1 MIDAS
6 SALSILPDG
15 LRDPLLKEYRH
26 IIQNYAEGRW
36 GPSELSG
43 GLFCEIVYTIVEGF
57 GAGAYASAPSKPGNF
72 VQACRQLEQNTS
84 VPRSFQ
90 ILIPRL
96 LPALYEIRNNRGVG
110 HVGGDVDPNHMD
122 ATAVVSMCNWVMAE
136 LVRVL
141 HSVTTEDAQTLV
153 DMIAERQTPLVW
165 KVGGVRRLL
174 DTTLPLKDQIL
185 ILAASCSSPPSVAEL
200 QLWTQYTNGTY
211 FKKLVGVLDRDRF
224 LHLDSQNRV
233 TVSPIGTDRVAAL
246 LKSKTKK
253 V

>member
-1 MIDAS
+1 MITAN
-6 SALSILPDG
+6 SALAILPDG

-43 GLFCEIVYTIVEGF
+43 GLFCEIVFTIVAAF
-57 GAGAYASAPSKPGNF
+57 GAGTYPTAPSKPGNF
-72 VQACRQLEQNTS
+72 VQACRQLEQNSS

-136 LVRVL
+136 LIRVL
-141 HSVTTEDAQTLV
+141 HNVTTDEAQGLV
-153 DMIAERQTPLVW
+153 DIIAERQTPLVW

-185 ILAASCSSPPSVAEL
+185 ILAASCSSPPGVPDL
-200 QLWTQYTNGTY
+200 QSWTQYKNTSY
-211 FKKLVGVLDRDRF
+211 FKKLILALDKDRL
-224 LHLDSQNRV
+224 LHLDSNGGV
-233 TVSPIGTDRVAAL
+233 TVSPLGTDRVASL
-246 LKSKTKK
+246 LKAKTKK